1 MDLAKSDSV
10 GIVFS
15 LPKDTPPKVYE
26 IIRNSVAAD
35 NAAIRPGLYLASIND
50 VPVKPTIDSK
60 ELENI
65 LAAASTA
72 DADSISLD
80 LFDAPRDERDQR
92 DGKLITVSLPLSWAE
107 KKRRSQEAQ
116 RLRDERLRESPQ
128 EKNIRE
134 KNMRDSLE
142 SDRQAELARKRR
154 ASEQREENGKLY
166 ALGQRLQEP
175 PSLMGGK
182 KRTIR
187 KKNRKGTRRTTR
199 STRATRAN
207 QRKNRRMRKNSRK
220 SRNAR

>member
-1 MDLAKSDSV
+1 MDLAKSNSV

-15 LPKDTPPKVYE
+15 LPKDTPPTVYE

-35 NAAIRPGLYLASIND
+35 NAAIRPGLFLASIND

-80 LFDAPRDERDQR
+80 LFDDSRN
-92 DGKLITVSLPLSWAE
+92 GKLITVSLPLSWAE

-116 RLRDERLRESPQ
+116 RLRDERRYKESPQ
-128 EKNIRE
+128 EKI
-134 KNMRDSLE
+134 MRDSLE
-142 SDRQAELARKRR
+142 YDRQAELARKRR
-154 ASEQREENGKLY
+154 APEQREEYGKMY

-175 PSLMGGK
+175 SSLMGGK

-187 KKNRKGTRRTTR
+187 KKNR
-199 STRATRAN
+199 
-207 QRKNRRMRKNSRK
+207 RMRKNSRK
-220 SRNAR
+220 LRRVR

>member
-1 MDLAKSDSV
+1 MDLAKSNSV

-15 LPKDTPPKVYE
+15 LPKDTPPTVYE

-35 NAAIRPGLYLASIND
+35 NAAIRPGLFLASIND

-80 LFDAPRDERDQR
+80 LFDDSRN
-92 DGKLITVSLPLSWAE
+92 GKLITVSLPLSWAE

-116 RLRDERLRESPQ
+116 RLRDERRYKESPQ
-128 EKNIRE
+128 EKI
-134 KNMRDSLE
+134 MRDSLE
-142 SDRQAELARKRR
+142 YDRQAELARKRR
-154 ASEQREENGKLY
+154 APEQREEYGKMY

-175 PSLMGGK
+175 SSLMGGK

-187 KKNRKGTRRTTR
+187 KKNRKGTSRTTR
-199 STRATRAN
+199 ATRTTRAN

-220 SRNAR
+220 LRRVR

>member
-1 MDLAKSDSV
+1 MDLAKSNSV

-15 LPKDTPPKVYE
+15 LTKDTPPTVYE
-26 IIRNSVAAD
+26 INRNSVAAD

-80 LFDAPRDERDQR
+80 LFDDSRN
-92 DGKLITVSLPLSWAE
+92 GKLITVSLPLSWAE

-116 RLRDERLRESPQ
+116 RLRDERLRNYEPQKNMQ
-128 EKNIRE
+128 EKI
-134 KNMRDSLE
+134 MRDSLE
-142 SDRQAELARKRR
+142 SDRQAELARKKR
-154 ASEQREENGKLY
+154 APEQREEYGKLY

-175 PSLMGGK
+175 SSLMGGK

-199 STRATRAN
+199 ATRTTRAN

-220 SRNAR
+220 SRPAQ

>member
-1 MDLAKSDSV
+1 MDLAKSNSV

-15 LPKDTPPKVYE
+15 LTKDTPPTVYE
-26 IIRNSVAAD
+26 INRNSVAAD

-80 LFDAPRDERDQR
+80 LFDDSRN
-92 DGKLITVSLPLSWAE
+92 GKLITVSLPLSWAE
-107 KKRRSQEAQ
+107 KKRRSQEA
-116 RLRDERLRESPQ
+116 ERLRNERLMSSFKEQ
-128 EKNIRE
+128 EERD
-134 KNMRDSLE
+134 MRNSINF
-142 SDRQAELARKRR
+142 DRLAAEAKSKP
-154 ASEQREENGKLY
+154 AQNAG
-166 ALGQRLQEP
+166 
-175 PSLMGGK
+175 GGK

-187 KKNRKGTRRTTR
+187 KKNRKRTTR
-199 STRATRAN
+199 TTRTTRAN

-220 SRNAR
+220 SRNAQ